1 MCIGQLCECK
11 FFFLLFSR
19 NVPDNA
25 QSGQVCMS
33 TEKIIVHESIL
44 SNFKVALMSSL
55 RASYGNDRPTPVLI
69 NSTAVQRN
77 VKLISQATENGASI
91 LHGESPAHQPAPS
104 KTGNSLYPT
113 ILSDVNRS
121 MDLYHTE
128 SFGPTVSLI
137 AAKSDDEA
145 IAIANDTEYGLNAAI
160 FTADLGRAFRLAR
173 RIESGTVH
181 INSATV
187 GSDVNLPM
195 GGVKASGYGRF
206 GGTWGL
212 EEFLQT
218 KTITWMD

>member
-1 MCIGQLCECK
+1 
-11 FFFLLFSR
+11 
-19 NVPDNA
+19 
-25 QSGQVCMS
+25 MS
-33 TEKIIVHESIL
+33 TEKIIVHESVL
-44 SNFKVALMSSL
+44 SNFKAALMSSL
-55 RASYGNDRPTPVLI
+55 RASYGDDRPTPVLI
-69 NSTAVQRN
+69 NSAAVQRN
-77 VKLISQATENGASI
+77 VKLISQAAENGASI
-91 LHGESPAHQPAPS
+91 LHGESPAHQTTPS
-104 KTGNSLYPT
+104 KRGTSLHPT

-121 MDLYHTE
+121 MDLYHIE

-137 AAKSDDEA
+137 AVKSDDEA

-206 GGTWGL
+206 GGAWGL